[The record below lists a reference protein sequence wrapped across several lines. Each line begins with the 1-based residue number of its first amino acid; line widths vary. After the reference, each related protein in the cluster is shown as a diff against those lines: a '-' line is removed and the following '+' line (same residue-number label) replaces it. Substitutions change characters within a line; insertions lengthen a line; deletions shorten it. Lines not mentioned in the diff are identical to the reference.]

1 MNVPVFSSDFGRLYH
16 GDCLDVLAG
25 LPSSSVDLVLTDP
38 PYSSCGLFRV
48 DRVSG
53 GNTKYVKSDRART
66 LYPEFSGETMDQRSF
81 CYWSHAWLSSCLR
94 VTKESG
100 MFAIFSDWRQLPILT
115 DAVQAAGWVW
125 RGIMVWDKTE
135 SCRPQLGRPRQ
146 QSEFILWGSKGR
158 LPAEGPVLPG
168 VFRQAITSSK
178 KEHPTAK
185 PVELMMQLA
194 GLASREDAVVLDP
207 FSGSGTTAVA
217 CERLKK
223 RWISCEIEESYIEIA
238 KRRLGRPRKTVLA

>member
-16 GDCLDVLAG
+16 GDCLDILAE

-38 PYSSCGLFRV
+38 PYSSGGQYRG

-53 GNTKYVKSDRART
+53 GNAKYIKSERAKT
-66 LYPEFSGETMDQRSF
+66 YYPEFAGETMDQRSF
-81 CYWSHAWLSSCLR
+81 CYWSHAWLSACLR
-94 VTKESG
+94 VTKEGG
-100 MFAIFSDWRQLPILT
+100 MIAAFCDWRQVPVLT

-135 SCRPQLGRPRQ
+135 SCRPQQGRPRQ

-158 LPAEGPVLPG
+158 LPTEGPVFPG
-168 VFRQAITSSK
+168 VLRQAIDPQK
-178 KEHPTAK
+178 KEHPTGK
-185 PVELMMQLA
+185 PVQLMMQLA
-194 GLASREDAVVLDP
+194 GLAWREDAVVLDP
-207 FSGSGTTAVA
+207 FAGSGTTAAA

-223 RWISCEIEESYIEIA
+223 RWISCEIQESYIEIA
-238 KRRLGRPRKTVLA
+238 TRRLGRPRQTILA

>member
-178 KEHPTAK
+178 KRTPDG
-185 PVELMMQLA
+185 QA
-194 GLASREDAVVLDP
+194 GGTHDATGRVGIARGRGGARSVFRFRHHRGRLRTTQKALD
-207 FSGSGTTAVA
+207 FV
-217 CERLKK
+217 
-223 RWISCEIEESYIEIA
+223 
-238 KRRLGRPRKTVLA
+238 